1 MGEAHSVPDF
11 WTRGTGDVTGC
22 DYLVRLLS
30 PRCIV
35 CVAQLDPDRAVWPRG
50 ALWAPVAWDS
60 SPKAGRWSLTP
71 STCTYG
77 RADGTGRILVQGE
90 LLESYS
96 NGDAG
101 NW

>member
-50 ALWAPVAWDS
+50 AL
-60 SPKAGRWSLTP
+60 
-71 STCTYG
+71 
-77 RADGTGRILVQGE
+77 
-90 LLESYS
+90 
-96 NGDAG
+96 
-101 NW
+101 